1 MANTKF
7 PIKEWEETINKM
19 SYEELQ
25 RSLEDPSFYQEYK
38 YLVKNRM
45 AEVEKEMA
53 HVQEV
58 FLKTLKNRR
67 YKYELG
73 EDQNVFFIKHE
84 RQRFR
89 ADLYCEDN
97 FVGITFI
104 HDVFIDKEDTAKLSR
119 LKEAVNETNKI
130 CGVSTFYEENEDSG
144 YFYVVSTTI
153 INFVSQNPNFGME
166 LGISLSS
173 CLSSRYLIKEMMK
186 SKRHK
191 RKKSEGV

>member
-1 MANTKF
+1 M
-7 PIKEWEETINKM
+7 INKTILNEWQEAINDM

-58 FLKTLKNRR
+58 FLKTHKNRR

>member
-1 MANTKF
+1 MINKT
-7 PIKEWEETINKM
+7 ILKEWQGAINDM

-38 YLVKNRM
+38 DLVKNRM

-58 FLKTLKNRR
+58 FLKTLKSRR

-73 EDQNVFFIKHE
+73 EDQNVFFIKYE

-89 ADLYCEDN
+89 AELCCEDD
-97 FVGITFI
+97 FVEIVFI
-104 HDVFIDKEDTAKLSR
+104 HDIFVDKEDTAKLSR

-130 CGVSTFYEENEDSG
+130 CGVSTFYEVDEDSDC
-144 YFYVVSTTI
+144 YYVVSTTF
-153 INFVSQNPNFGME
+153 INFISQNPNFGME

-173 CLSSRYLIKEMMK
+173 CLSSRYLIKELMK
-186 SKRHK
+186 RKRHK
-191 RKKSEGV
+191 RKQSEEA